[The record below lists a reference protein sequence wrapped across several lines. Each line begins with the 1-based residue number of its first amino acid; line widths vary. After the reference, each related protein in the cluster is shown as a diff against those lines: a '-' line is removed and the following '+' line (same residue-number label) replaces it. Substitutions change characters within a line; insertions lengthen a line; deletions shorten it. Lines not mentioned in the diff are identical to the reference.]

1 MKKSSTGSWS
11 DLALSPDTKGLVIV
25 YTGDGKG
32 KTSAALGN
40 AFRAL
45 GHGMKV
51 LVIQFF
57 KGDWPVIFGELESA
71 KVHPR
76 LEILQL
82 GKGFVKIMGDK
93 KPFLEHQKSAE
104 EAIQFAKEKIFSGE
118 YDLVVLDEVLYAIDY
133 LDVRLV
139 ELKDVMEIIDQ
150 KPGKTHLILTGRNA
164 KPDIIER
171 ADLVTEMRE
180 VKHPFQKGIPAQK
193 GIDY

>member
-1 MKKSSTGSWS
+1 MTAISE
-11 DLALSPDTKGLVIV
+11 PKGLVLV

-40 AFRAL
+40 VFRAL
-45 GHGMKV
+45 GHGMRV

-57 KGDWPVIFGELESA
+57 KGDWPVVFGELESA
-71 KVHPR
+71 KAHPN

-82 GKGFVKIMGDK
+82 GKGFVKIMGDR
-93 KPFLEHQKSAE
+93 KPFSEHKKSAE
-104 EAIQFAKEKIFSGE
+104 EAMQFAKDKIFSGV
-118 YDLVVLDEVLYAIDY
+118 YDVVVLDEVIYAIDY

-139 ELKDVMEIIDQ
+139 ELEDVMEMIEK
-150 KPGKTHLILTGRNA
+150 KPVKTHLILTGRNA
-164 KPDIIER
+164 KPEIIAL

-180 VKHPFQKGIPAQK
+180 IKHPFQKGIQAQK

>member
-1 MKKSSTGSWS
+1 MPAKSR
-11 DLALSPDTKGLVIV
+11 AKGLVIV

-40 AFRAL
+40 VFRAL
-45 GHGMKV
+45 GHGWRV

-57 KGDWPVIFGELESA
+57 KGDWPVVFGELVSA
-71 KVHPR
+71 KRHPK

-93 KPFLEHQKSAE
+93 KPFSEHKMAAD
-104 EAIQFAKEKIFSGE
+104 EAMRMAKDRIYSGR
-118 YDLVVLDEVLYAIDY
+118 YDLVVLDEVNYAIDY

-139 ELKDVMEIIDQ
+139 EMQDVLEIIEH
-150 KPGKTHLILTGRNA
+150 KPAKTHLILTGRNA
-164 KPDIIER
+164 KKALIDK

-180 VKHPFQKGIPAQK
+180 IKHPYQKGDLAQK
-193 GIDY
+193 GVDY

>member
-1 MKKSSTGSWS
+1 MI
-11 DLALSPDTKGLVIV
+11 LV

-40 AFRAL
+40 VFRAL
-45 GHGMKV
+45 GHGWRV

-71 KVHPR
+71 KLHPK

-93 KPFLEHQKSAE
+93 KPLSEHKA
-104 EAIQFAKEKIFSGE
+104 AAVDAMKMAREKIFSGE
-118 YDLVVLDEVLYAIDY
+118 YDLVVLDEVNYAIDY
-133 LDVRLV
+133 LDVKLID
-139 ELKDVMEIIDQ
+139 LKDLIEIMEK
-150 KPGKTHLILTGRNA
+150 KPEKTHLILTGRNA
-164 KPDIIER
+164 KKEIIEK
-171 ADLVTEMRE
+171 ADLVTEMKE
-180 VKHPFQKGIPAQK
+180 IKHPFQKGIQALK